1 MRYDEDRLYTQRARL
16 GVIHR
21 GGVTPAMEPESTPVV
36 PAQRLLEIA
45 AALSEGA
52 THVHAQLRHLDP
64 AERDAV
70 LDAVSNQVSE
80 IVALWAELVRGVVR
94 SSDGNGP
101 PPARYERAPAEEDD
115 HQRVQPAMQVVPDAP
130 MASPYRRRTPQPPPP
145 LPEEYGLTR
154 DELTGVLNR
163 TAGFAALEREIERCR
178 QGGARF
184 ILGYANVDGMR
195 EVNESQGP
203 RAGDE
208 LLRKVAAA
216 LRATLRSYD
225 VVLRL
230 GGDEF
235 LFALPGADTD
245 TAEQRLKEFRII
257 LGEEA
262 AGASASV
269 GFAELRRGDS
279 LDELIGRADDAL
291 IQSRR
296 PRRRTR

>member
-1 MRYDEDRLYTQRARL
+1 MRYDEDRFHTQRARL

-21 GGVTPAMEPESTPVV
+21 GGATPAMEPESTPVV

-45 AALSEGA
+45 AALSDGA
-52 THVHAQLRHLDP
+52 AHIHAQLRHLDP

-70 LDAVSNQVSE
+70 LEAVTTQVGE
-80 IVALWAELVRGVVR
+80 IVSLWADLVRGVVR
-94 SSDGNGP
+94 STEGNGMAP
-101 PPARYERAPAEEDD
+101 VAYERSAAEDEG
-115 HQRVQPAMQVVPDAP
+115 HRPQPAIQVVPDAP
-130 MASPYRRRTPQPPPP
+130 MASPYRRRTPQPPPLP
-145 LPEEYGLTR
+145 PEEYGLTR

-178 QGGARF
+178 QSGARF
-184 ILGYANVDGMR
+184 ILGYANIDGMR
-195 EVNESQGP
+195 DVNETLGP

-235 LFALPGADTD
+235 LFALPGADTA

-262 AGASASV
+262 PGATASV
-269 GFAELRRGDS
+269 GFGEFRRGDT

-296 PRRRTR
+296 PGRRAR